1 MTRPLTSA
9 QRAARKRAK
18 PASRRVAA
26 AVNLSDYPHRLE
38 FVCDRC
44 LFAVMSNDDAPWP
57 RCPRGHGRLTPN
69 SDEVWIRPQTL
80 QRQETLRKKAA
91 AASPQ
96 AATAA
101 AKGKPTHQRRRAEA
115 DAA

>member
-1 MTRPLTSA
+1 MTRPLTTA
-9 QRAARKRAK
+9 QKAARKRAK
-18 PASRRVAA
+18 AAPRRVT
-26 AVNLSDYPHRLE
+26 AVNPSDYPHKLE

-57 RCPRGHGRLTPN
+57 RCPRGHGRLTPD

-80 QRQETLRKKAA
+80 RRLETMRRTAA

-101 AKGKPTHQRRRAEA
+101 ANGKPTQRRRAEA